1 MYYLSYIMR
10 HVGGWIMKVLA
21 LFGAAGM
28 VTATLAGGTSAIVLG
43 NLAVLASAGALF
55 LGTVNLSK
63 A

>member
-1 MYYLSYIMR
+1 
-10 HVGGWIMKVLA
+10 MKVLA